1 MNETVCPP
9 QEPQLP
15 VSGGSKKRFLKI
27 AGLVAL
33 SIWLSI
39 LAAGYVI
46 GWRASRAQDM
56 QSTEPKPGSSKVLKS
71 ENAVLKKR
79 LQVLGPKGLYI
90 IIDTADNVLY
100 LKEGIKT
107 SLKATVSAGSG
118 SLLIEP
124 SGTRRWIFDTP
135 RGEFKVESNFVKPAW
150 VKPDWA
156 FIEEG
161 KPIPKNPKDRVE
173 LGMLGDY
180 ALGFGDGYFIHWTLY
195 TRLLG
200 KNITHGCV
208 RVGDEDLKILYQAA
222 TLGTKVLIF

>member
-1 MNETVCPP
+1 MNETFYPP
-9 QEPQLP
+9 QEPQLQ
-15 VSGGSKKRFLKI
+15 VSGGSKKRYLKI
-27 AGLVAL
+27 AGLVFL
-33 SIWLSI
+33 IWLSI
-39 LAAGYVI
+39 LAVGYVI
-46 GWRASRAQDM
+46 GWRASRAQDT
-56 QSTEPKPGSSKVLKS
+56 QSTKAKPNFSKVLKS
-71 ENAVLKKR
+71 ENAVLKRR
-79 LQVLGPKGLYI
+79 LDVLGPRGLYI
-90 IIDTADNVLY
+90 VIDTADNVLY
-100 LKEGIKT
+100 LKEDIKT

-135 RGEFKVESNFVKPAW
+135 RGEFTIKSKFVKPAW

-180 ALGFGDGYFIHWTLY
+180 ALGFGDGYFIHGTLY

-208 RVGDEDLKILYQAA
+208 RVGDEDLKIVYQKA
-222 TLGTKVLIF
+222 TLGTRVLIF

>member
-1 MNETVCPP
+1 MNETAFPP
-9 QEPQLP
+9 QEPQP
-15 VSGGSKKRFLKI
+15 QVSGGSKKRFLKI
-27 AGLVAL
+27 AGLVFL
-33 SIWLSI
+33 IWLSI

-46 GWRASRAQDM
+46 GWRASQTQDL
-56 QSTEPKPGSSKVLKS
+56 QSTGTKPRSSKGLKS

-79 LQVLGPKGLYI
+79 LQIVGPRGLYI
-90 IIDTADNVLY
+90 IIDTADNILY

-118 SLLIEP
+118 SLLVEP

-135 RGEFKVESNFVKPAW
+135 RGEFTVESKFVKPAW

-173 LGMLGDY
+173 LGMLGEY
-180 ALGFGDGYFIHWTLY
+180 ALGFGDGYFIHGTLY

-208 RVGDEDLKILYQAA
+208 RVGDEDLKIVYRTA

>member
-1 MNETVCPP
+1 MNETFYPP
-9 QEPQLP
+9 QEPQLQ

-27 AGLVAL
+27 AGWVL
-33 SIWLSI
+33 SVWVGV
-39 LAAGYVI
+39 LAAGYI
-46 GWRASRAQDM
+46 LGWRASNAQDM
-56 QSTEPKPGSSKVLKS
+56 PSARSKSNSLKVLQS
-71 ENAVLKKR
+71 ENVAFKKR
-79 LQVLGPKGLYI
+79 CQSLQPKGLYI
-90 IIDTADNVLY
+90 VIDTANNVLY
-100 LKEGIKT
+100 LKEGMKT
-107 SLKATVSAGSG
+107 SLEATVSAGSG
-118 SLLIEP
+118 SLLVEP

-135 RGEFKVESNFVKPAW
+135 RGEFTIKSKFVKPAW

-180 ALGFGDGYFIHWTLY
+180 ALGFGDGYFIHGTLY

-208 RVGDEDLKILYQAA
+208 RVGDDDLKILYQA
-222 TLGTKVLIF
+222 TPLGTKVLIF

>member
-1 MNETVCPP
+1 MNETACPP
-9 QEPQLP
+9 QEPQP
-15 VSGGSKKRFLKI
+15 QVSGGSKKRFLKI
-27 AGLVAL
+27 AGLVFL
-33 SIWLSI
+33 IWLSI

-46 GWRASRAQDM
+46 GWRASQAQDL
-56 QSTEPKPGSSKVLKS
+56 QSIGTKPRSSKGLKS

-79 LQVLGPKGLYI
+79 LQIVGPRGLYI
-90 IIDTADNVLY
+90 IIDTADNILS

-124 SGTRRWIFDTP
+124 SGTRKWIFDTP
-135 RGEFKVESNFVKPAW
+135 RGEFKVESKFVKPAW

-180 ALGFGDGYFIHWTLY
+180 ALGFGDGYFIHGTLY

-208 RVGDEDLKILYQAA
+208 RVGDQDLKIVYQAA
-222 TLGTKVLIF
+222 NLGTKVLIF

>member
-1 MNETVCPP
+1 MNETAFPT
-9 QEPQLP
+9 QEPQP
-15 VSGGSKKRFLKI
+15 QVSGGSIKRYLKI
-27 AGLVAL
+27 AGLVFL
-33 SIWLSI
+33 IWLSI

-46 GWRASRAQDM
+46 GWRASQAQDL

-79 LQVLGPKGLYI
+79 LQIVGPRGLYI
-90 IIDTADNVLY
+90 IIDTADNILY

-118 SLLIEP
+118 SFLIEP

-135 RGEFKVESNFVKPAW
+135 RGEFTIESKFVKPAW

-180 ALGFGDGYFIHWTLY
+180 ALGFGDGYFIHGTLY

-222 TLGTKVLIF
+222 TLGTKVYIF